1 MKKSDL
7 SKGQITPG
15 SLLSDECVPEVVNK
29 FLENNNITV
38 YRPADLELTSQPDEI
53 VFEKANQLKL
63 PIITLDIKFVG
74 QIYREKSYL
83 NGLILL
89 RYKGKVT
96 NNLLLSIRKFLAET
110 TLDQIQNRIV
120 VIDEVKYR
128 ISKKNFETK
137 DNLNIKK
144 LSIAFSKTK

>member
-1 MKKSDL
+1 MKKSDS
-7 SKGQITPG
+7 SKGQTTLG
-15 SLLSDECVPEVVNK
+15 SLLSDECVPEVINK

-38 YRPADLELTSQPDEI
+38 YRPAELQLTSQPDEI

-63 PIITLDIKFVG
+63 PIITLDIRFVG

-96 NNLLLSIRKFLAET
+96 NNLLLSIKKFLSEI
-110 TLDQIQNRIV
+110 TLNQIQNRIV
-120 VIDEVKYR
+120 VIDEAKYR
-128 ISKKNFETK
+128 ISKKNF
-137 DNLNIKK
+137 
-144 LSIAFSKTK
+144 

>member
-7 SKGQITPG
+7 SKGQTSLG
-15 SLLSDECVPEVVNK
+15 SLLSDECVPELVNK
-29 FLENNNITV
+29 FLEDNKITV
-38 YRPADLELTSQPDEI
+38 YRPADLKLTSQPDEI
-53 VFEKANQLKL
+53 VFENANQLKL
-63 PIITLDIKFVG
+63 PIITLDIRFVG

-96 NNLLLSIRKFLAET
+96 SNLLLCIKQFLEEIE
-110 TLDQIQNRIV
+110 LDQIQNSKV

-128 ISKKNFETK
+128 ISKKNF
-137 DNLNIKK
+137 
-144 LSIAFSKTK
+144 

>member
-7 SKGQITPG
+7 SKGQTSLG
-15 SLLSDECVPEVVNK
+15 SLLSDECVPELVNK
-29 FLENNNITV
+29 FLEDNKITV
-38 YRPADLELTSQPDEI
+38 YRPADLKLTSQPDEI
-53 VFEKANQLKL
+53 VFENANQLKL
-63 PIITLDIKFVG
+63 PIITLDIRFVG

-96 NNLLLSIRKFLAET
+96 SNLLLCIKQFLDEVK
-110 TLDQIQNRIV
+110 LDEIQNCIV

-128 ISKKNFETK
+128 ISKKNF
-137 DNLNIKK
+137 
-144 LSIAFSKTK
+144 

>member
-1 MKKSDL
+1 MKKSNSSRNPTNL
-7 SKGQITPG
+7 A

-29 FLENNNITV
+29 FLEKNNLKV
-38 YRPADLELTSQPDEI
+38 YRVADLELTSQPDEI
-53 VFEKANQLKL
+53 VFEKASQLKL
-63 PIITLDIKFVG
+63 PIITLDIRFVG

-96 NNLLLSIRKFLAET
+96 NNLLLSIKKFLEEIA
-110 TLDQIQNRIV
+110 LDQIQNSIV

-128 ISKKNFETK
+128 ISKKNF
-137 DNLNIKK
+137 
-144 LSIAFSKTK
+144 

>member
-1 MKKSDL
+1 MKKSN
-7 SKGQITPG
+7 SSRNPKNPA
-15 SLLSDECVPEVVNK
+15 SLLSDECVPEIVNK

-38 YRPADLELTSQPDEI
+38 YRPAGLELTSQPDEI

-63 PIITLDIKFVG
+63 PIITLDIRFVG
-74 QIYREKSYL
+74 QIYREKSYI

-96 NNLLLSIRKFLAET
+96 NNLLLSIKKFLEET
-110 TLDQIQNRIV
+110 ALDQIQNCIV

-128 ISKKNFETK
+128 ISKKNF
-137 DNLNIKK
+137 
-144 LSIAFSKTK
+144 